1 MIREREV
8 RALVAAFGVHVREH
22 YRAAGGDVGRDRVL
36 EVLNAIAITTA
47 TVLAGTGGD
56 RQALDFF
63 ADALAQQLASL
74 LAELANP
81 AEGDPLH

>member
-22 YRAAGGDVGRDRVL
+22 YLPGDELARDRVL

-74 LAELANP
+74 LAELAHP